1 MQASETTVSLPD
13 ISSLLEIRRPEQPSL
28 WLWARTCPTRGCG
41 CRDALITVSTQGPS
55 AALELRARVLETL
68 AVAESHVALAR
79 ALDADVPCAL
89 LDIDTGSLGALTG
102 DGPPDHAAFAGLAGH
117 IPGDVLDELGRMWFR
132 GKHERVPEGDGKPF
146 ASCSAWQPGELVAFE
161 DIFVPVRTDMFILD
175 EGEYVAIDHHCP
187 DPTCECRQM
196 IVEFSQDDD
205 IAAMRVQPDGRCALE
220 SGDPELLR
228 ALWAAYVLRYPN
240 FLERLRARTEVMRT
254 FGREFREWSQ
264 KRSTTTV
271 SRNAAC
277 PCGSGKKYKKCCW
290 LAGPTSSA
298 ASISTVPR

>member
-89 LDIDTGSLGALTG
+89 
-102 DGPPDHAAFAGLAGH
+102 
-117 IPGDVLDELGRMWFR
+117 
-132 GKHERVPEGDGKPF
+132 
-146 ASCSAWQPGELVAFE
+146 
-161 DIFVPVRTDMFILD
+161 D

-205 IAAMRVQPDGRCALE
+205 IAAMRVQPDGR
-220 SGDPELLR
+220 
-228 ALWAAYVLRYPN
+228 
-240 FLERLRARTEVMRT
+240 FARD
-254 FGREFREWSQ
+254 
-264 KRSTTTV
+264 
-271 SRNAAC
+271 
-277 PCGSGKKYKKCCW
+277 
-290 LAGPTSSA
+290 AGA
-298 ASISTVPR
+298 K